1 MDKKLILE
9 TLINHY
15 AGGNKARFA
24 SMIGVTP
31 QLISNWLSRNTLDYV
46 QIYQS
51 LPTLSGDF
59 LLSGKGAIEKT
70 TQTDNLTQTDN
81 MKHGN
86 AEILALCCELVA
98 NYRQR
103 DAVMAKLVEILG

>member
-1 MDKKLILE
+1 MDKKLISE

-31 QLISNWLSRNTLDYV
+31 QLISNWLARNTLDYV

-59 LLSGKGAIEKT
+59 LLSGMGAIEKT
-70 TQTDNLTQTDN
+70 SQTDNLTQTDN
-81 MKHGN
+81 PKHGN
-86 AEILALCCELVA
+86 AEVLALCCELIA
-98 NYRQR
+98 NYQQR
-103 DAVMAKLVEILG
+103 DTIMEKLITIIK